1 MVVNRETW
9 GGSWWFG
16 FGVFQWWLIQQGEWL
31 LQFCLLASLKRKISN
46 MTVSDAR
53 SRFFKKNPLQK
64 FSRTTRWLI
73 GLIVKLSVIVCWAL
87 QTTRSYDVTKCGMF
101 LLKVTWTAW
110 EFIISSATFAFSVLY
125 VCFFLTVNVP
135 MCKEIT
141 YQRTF
146 AFISNDGVLKSFL

>member
-46 MTVSDAR
+46 MTETVIFEIFKYAR
-53 SRFFKKNPLQK
+53 SHFFKT
-64 FSRTTRWLI
+64 SWLI

-87 QTTRSYDVTKCGMF
+87 QTARSYDVTKCGMF

-110 EFIISSATFAFSVLY
+110 EFIISSATFAFSVFY

-146 AFISNDGVLKSFL
+146 AFISIDGVLKSFL

>member
-31 LQFCLLASLKRKISN
+31 LQFCLLASLKGKISN

-53 SRFFKKNPLQK
+53 SRFFKT
-64 FSRTTRWLI
+64 SWLI

-87 QTTRSYDVTKCGMF
+87 QTARSYDVTKCGMF

-146 AFISNDGVLKSFL
+146 AFISIDGVLKSFL